1 MFDTVAVPTALEH
14 ARATLQSA
22 ERRVG
27 VEHRNQ
33 VVELAPA
40 SPALLTELLP
50 GGDLPAGVAVTVR
63 GSASLMCWLLGATQ
77 RDRWIALI
85 GWPELSAVALV
96 EAGVDL
102 ERVVA
107 VPDAGSRMADV
118 LAALLD
124 GIEIVVA
131 GPRAQLTR
139 SERRRLLARA
149 RQRATTIF
157 SPDYWEGAALVLDV
171 EQTRWSG
178 PDRGAQWLREAHLG
192 VVRRSRLGGAG
203 ARFDITRHDTTEP
216 TALATRAAARRRA
229 G

>member
-1 MFDTVAVPTALEH
+1 MFYDVAGPTALEH
-14 ARATLQSA
+14 ARATLQSV

-33 VVELAPA
+33 VVELAPP
-40 SPALLTELLP
+40 SPAPLTELLP

-63 GSASLMCWLLGATQ
+63 YSASLMCWLLGAAQ

-85 GWPELSAVALV
+85 GWPELSPVAPF

-107 VPDAGSRMADV
+107 EPDAGSRIADV

-124 GIEIVVA
+124 GIEIVVT
-131 GPRAQLTR
+131 GPRAKITR

-149 RQRATTIF
+149 RQRATTIL
-157 SPDYWEGAALVLDV
+157 SPDSWEGAALELDV

-192 VVRRSRLGGAG
+192 VVRRPRLDGDS
-203 ARFDITRHDTTEP
+203 ARFDITRHGTTEP